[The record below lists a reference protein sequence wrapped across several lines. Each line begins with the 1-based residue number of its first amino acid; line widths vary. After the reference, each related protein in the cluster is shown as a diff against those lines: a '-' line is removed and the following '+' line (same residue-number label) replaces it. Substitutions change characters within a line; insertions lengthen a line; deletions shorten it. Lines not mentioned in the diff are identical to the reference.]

1 MAAEYIGMSSLF
13 EGLLPSIFKHHKSDV
28 SGSSFSEAE
37 IEAATEA
44 AVRGVDAGIRLLSGY
59 QARLRPAVESALSYV
74 NCLVEHIPGVL
85 EVDSRSFSTD
95 PRVNAFFV
103 DANDLRSVFSRSSEL
118 RDFLNNGH
126 GGDLERCCALL
137 CMKKTERN
145 VLGVELQGDQVRRDV
160 KQVTV
165 SFDDHQIISPA
176 ASEAEVRQGLKTC
189 LFQGLLT
196 NALARL
202 ASCHVSVQHMD
213 AERRSLSARL
223 RSLESASETG
233 AGDAQE
239 LDQIRARLAGI
250 ESTRGQAPCLN
261 PEHSLRQLL
270 EVLEAPDQFVRL
282 NSDRL
287 SLDRLGVKLSDDKGA
302 EPIDLAEV
310 DLGGGDRRVVVLT
323 SFPLGEMLPQQD
335 LLANMSRFLQI

>member
-13 EGLLPSIFKHHKSDV
+13 EDFLPGIFKQHKSDV
-28 SGSSFSEAE
+28 SNPSFSEGE

-44 AVRGVDAGIRLLSGY
+44 AVQGVDAGIRLLSGY
-59 QARLRPAVESALSYV
+59 QARLRPAVASSLSYV
-74 NCLVEHIPGVL
+74 NSLVEHIPGVL

-95 PRVNAFFV
+95 ARVNAFFV
-103 DANDLRSVFSRSSEL
+103 DVNDLRSVFSRSAEL
-118 RDFLNNGH
+118 RNFLSNGH
-126 GGDLERCCALL
+126 SGDLERCCALL

-176 ASEAEVRQGLKTC
+176 ANETEVRRGLKTC
-189 LFQGLLT
+189 LFQGLIT

-202 ASCHVSVQHMD
+202 SSCHVSVQHMD

-223 RSLESASETG
+223 RSLESALEAG
-233 AGDAQE
+233 AENAEE
-239 LDQIRARLAGI
+239 LEQTRARLAGI

-282 NSDRL
+282 HSDRL
-287 SLDRLGVKLSDDKGA
+287 SLDRLGVKLSEDNGA
-302 EPIDLAEV
+302 EPIELAEV
-310 DLGGGDRRVVVLT
+310 DLGGGNCRVVVLT

>member
-1 MAAEYIGMSSLF
+1 MSSLF
-13 EGLLPSIFKHHKSDV
+13 EDFLPSIFKQHKSNGAN
-28 SGSSFSEAE
+28 SKFSEAE

-44 AVRGVDAGIRLLSGY
+44 AVIGVDTGIRLLSGY

-103 DANDLRSVFSRSSEL
+103 DVNDLRSVFSRSSEL
-118 RDFLNNGH
+118 RDFLSDVHNE
-126 GGDLERCCALL
+126 DLERCCALL

-145 VLGVELQGDQVRRDV
+145 VLGVELRGDQVRRDV

-176 ASEAEVRQGLKTC
+176 GSEAEVRQGLKTC
-189 LFQGLLT
+189 LFQSLIT
-196 NALARL
+196 NALGRL

-223 RSLESASETG
+223 RSLESAAEAG
-233 AGDAQE
+233 AENANEVEE
-239 LDQIRARLAGI
+239 LRAHLAGI
-250 ESTRGQAPCLN
+250 ESTRGQAPCLS

-287 SLDRLGVKLSDDKGA
+287 SLDRLGIKLSEDNGA
-302 EPIDLAEV
+302 EPIELAEV
-310 DLGGGDRRVVVLT
+310 DLGSGNRRVVVLT